1 MKQSSRLALGLS
13 ALLLALTSRAEM
25 TSSRYS
31 YAITRGPW
39 PANASKEEG
48 GAGDARYTTT
58 PITRADIKTVDEMK
72 AAIAEDANLGENA
85 TKRRYMA
92 VLFTG
97 WDWSEAGSLMLQ
109 AWRKGVGAQFVTAVY
124 DWPERDYVV
133 NEKVTNEDGTETTVS
148 TNLSALSRN
157 GLASIFPLGAP
168 LGSRVQVWPA
178 MALYDAEGKICALE
192 AGLEALTQDEIKTK
206 LATWAA
212 AADEYAALRA
222 KAFAATEADMITEAG
237 NAASTMGL
245 KYTTT
250 TETVTDEDGTST
262 TVTTNYF
269 TDAAGREITLNVYKA
284 ALLAQAMLKLEKQIY
299 MVSYLRTVTNNNSV
313 PACNRRDD
321 FNQIAAWDPDDVS
334 GAYRR
339 VTLLEF
345 YDISGTFRASVTS
358 ALRNSLANYIDNSR
372 LIKWSDNQY
381 QQALLLGYN
390 LYKATSNS
398 AGASMKQ
405 TYLDAAHIY
414 AREAVRQSPAS
425 FWGEA
430 GRGRLEMN
438 GFGPVMLGFGW
449 KARNLQATTGIT
461 TTVEDMPIPATMEGG
476 KFEISAEEVARQDG
490 MTIETADGT
499 TTFKWVLRYGN
510 DFKFPKQGWYTVK
523 MAMNRGG
530 TAMTV
535 TGFKIYRGT
544 GRLDNYTKGTLLF
557 DGTSTTAAKFVPTN
571 GDTMGS
577 FQGQNFASGV
587 SLTPGGSFS
596 FTFYM
601 PQDPD
606 RLFPRWERDWGD
618 EPKYNDMA
626 IEITGTTTGT
636 SAGSFAVTP
645 LCTAAAATAPNA
657 TQVTVDG
664 DTLEI
669 GSAFGRLDGKVADI
683 ENLPQGTVA
692 DRVGDRVMELLG
704 LKADSSGTVTTNE
717 TYLAAL
723 TYADFF
729 YEHQSARG
737 FEGKVAEALQKDL
750 NGQEAINALLADK
763 TWLTDLLTSG
773 PSSVEAL
780 IYNGSADFGNNKAQM
795 RADLIDRFVSVW
807 NFDKIYVNTQTKNGT
822 FTDRRGKLAAA
833 PGTTDYDAFLRRMAV
848 AAALNNT
855 PKGNGLFFHT
865 WLCYRDFADRALLHG
880 DFYCQTPFQ
889 MRMSYNSLSYS
900 TLDLMHSVKTAP
912 TRIDYINGT
921 AWQTNYRTW
930 NFFGD
935 SIFGADYYVPWSNSI
950 LTGLALGREIGAVC
964 GGISKYGAM
973 AANSSG
979 RRSITAGQP
988 GHCAGTHRTFDG
1000 SFWEIDSNVNKY
1012 TGNHYQ
1018 LYGISAYP
1026 SIECFDDVFDD
1037 PRTREG
1043 YYILWAARLRALRY
1057 GDDDPGALELYF
1069 RAIEHAPLCYQ
1080 AITETRDFLTANY
1093 PLRGDLWLRWAED
1106 VTYGFWRYPMVG
1118 WMLLAKPLATPLRA
1132 TYGQEGF
1139 LATFKQL
1146 QVRMHDT
1153 DRKTRESYDYLSYM
1167 LNNALLAN
1175 FADTELLSVLGT
1187 TLDARYGTQR
1197 FTELVNW
1204 GNSYYG
1210 SDIAYQTML
1219 DAVYKANGNKLGLSR
1234 TCMETLLAASQN
1246 SAVATFREM
1255 NDLYRALFH
1264 KDDENYPIVSE
1275 DEPLYSQEMLSANG
1289 CITLSSYP
1297 TLNVSGTVEDLHQSA
1312 LAFCDGQRV
1321 IDDSAFATYAVWTQ
1335 EQYDEPWVMVQLPGD
1350 AEIFGVVVQNGDDP
1364 VTVYVEHS
1372 ADGNSWSTLLANRSL
1387 AAKEILQVPYDG
1399 STVSR
1404 YVRIRRPN
1412 PNGDGMR
1419 LHLYKVQVFAK
1430 RRY

>member
-13 ALLLALTSRAEM
+13 ALLLALTSRAEV

-39 PANASKEEG
+39 PANASEEEG

-212 AADEYAALRA
+212 AADEYAELRA
-222 KAFAATEADMITEAG
+222 KAFAATETDMIDEAE

-250 TETVTDEDGTST
+250 TETVTNEDGTST
-262 TVTTNYF
+262 TVTTNHF

-313 PACNRRDD
+313 PACNRKDD
-321 FNQIAAWDPDDVS
+321 FNQIAAWDPDDIS

-358 ALRNSLANYIDNSR
+358 ALRSSLANYIDNSR

-405 TYLDAAHIY
+405 TYLDVAHIY

-523 MAMNRGG
+523 MAMNNGG

-544 GRLDNYTKGTLLF
+544 GRLDDYTAGTLLF
-557 DGTSTTAAKFVPTN
+557 DGTSTTAAKFAPTN

-577 FQGQNFASGV
+577 FQGQNFTSGV

-669 GSAFGRLDGKVADI
+669 GSAFGTLDGKVADI

-704 LKADSSGTVTTNE
+704 LKANSEGTVTTNE

-1026 SIECFDDVFDD
+1026 AIECFDDVFDD

-1080 AITETRDFLTANY
+1080 AIIETRDFLTANY

-1118 WMLLAKPLATPLRA
+1118 WTLLAKPLATPIRA

-1167 LNNALLAN
+1167 LQNALLAN

-1187 TLDARYGTQR
+1187 ALDARYGTQR

>member
-1 MKQSSRLALGLS
+1 M
-13 ALLLALTSRAEM
+13 
-25 TSSRYS
+25 
-31 YAITRGPW
+31 
-39 PANASKEEG
+39 
-48 GAGDARYTTT
+48 
-58 PITRADIKTVDEMK
+58 
-72 AAIAEDANLGENA
+72 
-85 TKRRYMA
+85 
-92 VLFTG
+92 
-97 WDWSEAGSLMLQ
+97 
-109 AWRKGVGAQFVTAVY
+109 
-124 DWPERDYVV
+124 
-133 NEKVTNEDGTETTVS
+133 
-148 TNLSALSRN
+148 
-157 GLASIFPLGAP
+157 
-168 LGSRVQVWPA
+168 
-178 MALYDAEGKICALE
+178 
-192 AGLEALTQDEIKTK
+192 
-206 LATWAA
+206 
-212 AADEYAALRA
+212 
-222 KAFAATEADMITEAG
+222 
-237 NAASTMGL
+237 
-245 KYTTT
+245 
-250 TETVTDEDGTST
+250 
-262 TVTTNYF
+262 
-269 TDAAGREITLNVYKA
+269 
-284 ALLAQAMLKLEKQIY
+284 
-299 MVSYLRTVTNNNSV
+299 

-321 FNQIAAWDPDDVS
+321 FDQIAAWDPDDVS

-345 YDISGTFRASVTS
+345 YDISGTFRTSVTS

-372 LIKWSDNQY
+372 LVKWSDNQY

-390 LYKATSNS
+390 LYKATSDS
-398 AGASMKQ
+398 AGASMKEP
-405 TYLDAAHIY
+405 YLNAAYIY

-430 GRGRLEMN
+430 ARGRLEMS
-438 GFGPVMLGFGW
+438 GIGPVMLGFGW
-449 KARNLQATTGIT
+449 KARNLQATTAVT
-461 TTVEDMPIPATMEGG
+461 TTITDMPKPATMEGG

-490 MTIETADGT
+490 MTISTENGT

-510 DFKFPKQGWYTVK
+510 DFLFPKQGWYTVK
-523 MAMNRGG
+523 MAMGSGG
-530 TAMTV
+530 TEMNV

-544 GRLDNYTKGTLLF
+544 GRQDDYTQDTTLLF
-557 DGTSTTAAKFVPTN
+557 DGTAATAAAHAPTN
-571 GDTMGS
+571 GDTMGAFKGLDFTS
-577 FQGQNFASGV
+577 GSGV
-587 SLTPGGSFS
+587 SLTAGGSFS

-601 PQDPD
+601 PQDPE

-618 EPKYNDMA
+618 EPKYNDIA

-636 SAGSFAVTP
+636 STGTFSVTP

-669 GSAFGRLDGKVADI
+669 GSAFSTFDAKVADF
-683 ENLPQGTVA
+683 ENLPKGTVA

-704 LKADSSGTVTTNE
+704 LQADASGTVSTNE
-717 TYLAAL
+717 NYIAAL

-729 YEHQSARG
+729 YEHQSERG
-737 FEGKVAEALQKDL
+737 FSGKVAEVLQKDL
-750 NGQEAINALLADK
+750 NAQEAINALLADK

-780 IYNGSADFGNNKAQM
+780 IYNGSADFSNNKAQM
-795 RADLIDRFVSVW
+795 RADLIDRFVCVW
-807 NFDKIYVNTQTKNGT
+807 NFDKIYVNTQTKAGT

-833 PGTTDYDAFLRRMAV
+833 PGTTYYDAFLRRMAV

-855 PKGNGLFFHT
+855 PKSNGLFFHT
-865 WLCYRDFADRALLHG
+865 WLCYRDFANRALLHG
-880 DFYCQTPFQ
+880 DFYCQTPYQ
-889 MRMSYNSLSYS
+889 MRMAYNSLSYS

-935 SIFGADYYVPWSNSI
+935 SIFGSDYYRPWSNSI

-1018 LYGISAYP
+1018 LYGLSAYP

-1043 YYILWAARLRALRY
+1043 YRILWAARLRALRF
-1057 GDDDPGALELYF
+1057 GNNDPGTLELYF

-1093 PLRGDLWLRWAED
+1093 PKRGDLWLRWADD

-1118 WMLLAKPLATPLRA
+1118 WTLLATPLATPIRE
-1132 TYGQEGF
+1132 TYGNEAY

-1153 DRKTRESYDYLSYM
+1153 NRKTRESYDYLSYM

-1175 FADTELLSVLGT
+1175 FSGNELLSILGT
-1187 TLDARYGTQR
+1187 TLDARYGTER

-1219 DAVYKANGNKLGLSR
+1219 DAVYKANGNTLGLSR

-1264 KDDENYPIVSE
+1264 KDDANYPIVSE

-1350 AEIFGVVVQNGDDP
+1350 AEIFGVVVQNGDEP

-1412 PNGDGMR
+1412 PNGDGLR

>member
-13 ALLLALTSRAEM
+13 ALLLALTSRAEV

-133 NEKVTNEDGTETTVS
+133 NEKVTNEDGTETTIS

-222 KAFAATEADMITEAG
+222 KAFAATEADMITEAE

-245 KYTTT
+245 KCTTT

-262 TVTTNYF
+262 TVTTNHF

-321 FNQIAAWDPDDVS
+321 FNQIAAWDPDDIS

-358 ALRNSLANYIDNSR
+358 ALRSSLANYIDNSR

-405 TYLDAAHIY
+405 TYLDVAHIY

-461 TTVEDMPIPATMEGG
+461 TTVADMPIPATMEGG

-544 GRLDNYTKGTLLF
+544 GRLDDYTKGTLLF

-636 SAGSFAVTP
+636 SAGTFAVTP

-669 GSAFGRLDGKVADI
+669 GSAFGTLDGKVADI

-704 LKADSSGTVTTNE
+704 LKVDSEGTVTTNE

-780 IYNGSADFGNNKAQM
+780 IYNGSADFSNNKAKM

-807 NFDKIYVNTQTKNGT
+807 NFDKIYVNTQTKEGT
-822 FTDRRGKLAAA
+822 FSDRRGKLAAA

-1057 GDDDPGALELYF
+1057 GDDDPGALELHF

-1387 AAKEILQVPYDG
+1387 SAKEILQVPYDG

>member
-1 MKQSSRLALGLS
+1 MKQSGRLALGLS
-13 ALLLALTSRAEM
+13 ALLLALTSRAEV

-109 AWRKGVGAQFVTAVY
+109 AWRKGVGDQFVTAVY

-222 KAFAATEADMITEAG
+222 KAFAATEEDMDNEVADG
-237 NAASTMGL
+237 NSTMGL
-245 KYTTT
+245 KS
-250 TETVTDEDGTST
+250 ETIEEEVIGDDGTTST
-262 TVTTNYF
+262 VSRKVY

-321 FNQIAAWDPDDVS
+321 FNQIAAWDPDDIS

-358 ALRNSLANYIDNSR
+358 ALRSSLANYIDNSR

-405 TYLDAAHIY
+405 TYLDVAHIY

-544 GRLDNYTKGTLLF
+544 GRLDDYTKGTLLF

-636 SAGSFAVTP
+636 SAGTFAVTP

-669 GSAFGRLDGKVADI
+669 GSAFGTLDGKVADI

-704 LKADSSGTVTTNE
+704 LKADSEGTVTTNE

-780 IYNGSADFGNNKAQM
+780 IYNGSADFSNNKAKM

-807 NFDKIYVNTQTKNGT
+807 NFDKIYVNTQTKEGT
-822 FTDRRGKLAAA
+822 FSDRRGKLAAA
-833 PGTTDYDAFLRRMAV
+833 PGSADYDAFLRRMAV

-1167 LNNALLAN
+1167 LQNALLAN

-1187 TLDARYGTQR
+1187 ALNARYGTQR

-1210 SDIAYQTML
+1210 NDTAYQTML
-1219 DAVYKANGNKLGLSR
+1219 DAVYTANGNTLGLAR
-1234 TCMETLLAASQN
+1234 TCMETLLAASLN

-1264 KDDENYPIVSE
+1264 KDDENYPIVSP
-1275 DEPLYSQEMLSANG
+1275 DEPLYPQEMLSANG

-1297 TLNVSGTVEDLHQSA
+1297 TLNVSGSREDLYDSA
-1312 LAFCDGQRV
+1312 APFREGQRV

-1335 EQYDEPWVMVQLPGD
+1335 EQYDDPWVMVQLPGD

-1372 ADGNSWSTLLANRSL
+1372 ADGNSWSTLLANRAL

>member
-1 MKQSSRLALGLS
+1 MKQSGRLALGLS

-72 AAIAEDANLGENA
+72 AAIAEDANLGESA

-222 KAFAATEADMITEAG
+222 KAFAATEADMITEAE

-250 TETVTDEDGTST
+250 TETVTNEDGTLT
-262 TVTTNYF
+262 TVTTNHF

-313 PACNRRDD
+313 PACNRKDD
-321 FNQIAAWDPDDVS
+321 FNQIAAWDPDDIS

-358 ALRNSLANYIDNSR
+358 ALRSSLANYIDNSR

-405 TYLDAAHIY
+405 TYLDVAHIY

-461 TTVEDMPIPATMEGG
+461 TTVADMPIPATMEGG

-544 GRLDNYTKGTLLF
+544 GRLDDYTKGTLLF
-557 DGTSTTAAKFVPTN
+557 DGTSTTAAKFAPTN

-606 RLFPRWERDWGD
+606 RLFPRW
-618 EPKYNDMA
+618 
-626 IEITGTTTGT
+626 
-636 SAGSFAVTP
+636 
-645 LCTAAAATAPNA
+645 
-657 TQVTVDG
+657 
-664 DTLEI
+664 
-669 GSAFGRLDGKVADI
+669 
-683 ENLPQGTVA
+683 
-692 DRVGDRVMELLG
+692 
-704 LKADSSGTVTTNE
+704 
-717 TYLAAL
+717 
-723 TYADFF
+723 
-729 YEHQSARG
+729 
-737 FEGKVAEALQKDL
+737 
-750 NGQEAINALLADK
+750 
-763 TWLTDLLTSG
+763 
-773 PSSVEAL
+773 
-780 IYNGSADFGNNKAQM
+780 
-795 RADLIDRFVSVW
+795 
-807 NFDKIYVNTQTKNGT
+807 
-822 FTDRRGKLAAA
+822 
-833 PGTTDYDAFLRRMAV
+833 
-848 AAALNNT
+848 
-855 PKGNGLFFHT
+855 
-865 WLCYRDFADRALLHG
+865 
-880 DFYCQTPFQ
+880 
-889 MRMSYNSLSYS
+889 
-900 TLDLMHSVKTAP
+900 
-912 TRIDYINGT
+912 
-921 AWQTNYRTW
+921 
-930 NFFGD
+930 
-935 SIFGADYYVPWSNSI
+935 
-950 LTGLALGREIGAVC
+950 
-964 GGISKYGAM
+964 
-973 AANSSG
+973 
-979 RRSITAGQP
+979 
-988 GHCAGTHRTFDG
+988 
-1000 SFWEIDSNVNKY
+1000 
-1012 TGNHYQ
+1012 
-1018 LYGISAYP
+1018 
-1026 SIECFDDVFDD
+1026 
-1037 PRTREG
+1037 
-1043 YYILWAARLRALRY
+1043 
-1057 GDDDPGALELYF
+1057 
-1069 RAIEHAPLCYQ
+1069 
-1080 AITETRDFLTANY
+1080 
-1093 PLRGDLWLRWAED
+1093 
-1106 VTYGFWRYPMVG
+1106 
-1118 WMLLAKPLATPLRA
+1118 
-1132 TYGQEGF
+1132 
-1139 LATFKQL
+1139 
-1146 QVRMHDT
+1146 
-1153 DRKTRESYDYLSYM
+1153 
-1167 LNNALLAN
+1167 
-1175 FADTELLSVLGT
+1175 
-1187 TLDARYGTQR
+1187 
-1197 FTELVNW
+1197 
-1204 GNSYYG
+1204 
-1210 SDIAYQTML
+1210 
-1219 DAVYKANGNKLGLSR
+1219 
-1234 TCMETLLAASQN
+1234 
-1246 SAVATFREM
+1246 
-1255 NDLYRALFH
+1255 
-1264 KDDENYPIVSE
+1264 
-1275 DEPLYSQEMLSANG
+1275 
-1289 CITLSSYP
+1289 
-1297 TLNVSGTVEDLHQSA
+1297 
-1312 LAFCDGQRV
+1312 
-1321 IDDSAFATYAVWTQ
+1321 
-1335 EQYDEPWVMVQLPGD
+1335 
-1350 AEIFGVVVQNGDDP
+1350 
-1364 VTVYVEHS
+1364 
-1372 ADGNSWSTLLANRSL
+1372 
-1387 AAKEILQVPYDG
+1387 
-1399 STVSR
+1399 
-1404 YVRIRRPN
+1404 
-1412 PNGDGMR
+1412 
-1419 LHLYKVQVFAK
+1419 
-1430 RRY
+1430 